1 MWFRFALYS
10 DTVVVLLP
18 LRPTRWCASTISTFR
33 GNLSSWVQTKIFNSS
48 MLFNVLPVTKVT
60 HNIVDWNVMYYLPV
74 FNLIRHLN
82 HYNFITII
90 AFKSNVVLLQAHY
103 KCNLMTLHISTCK
116 MHKVTFYVVCNAE
129 SKYTAGHFSFKVH
142 VLLILMFISFL
153 T

>member
-1 MWFRFALYS
+1 
-10 DTVVVLLP
+10 
-18 LRPTRWCASTISTFR
+18 
-33 GNLSSWVQTKIFNSS
+33 
-48 MLFNVLPVTKVT
+48 
-60 HNIVDWNVMYYLPV
+60 MYYLPV